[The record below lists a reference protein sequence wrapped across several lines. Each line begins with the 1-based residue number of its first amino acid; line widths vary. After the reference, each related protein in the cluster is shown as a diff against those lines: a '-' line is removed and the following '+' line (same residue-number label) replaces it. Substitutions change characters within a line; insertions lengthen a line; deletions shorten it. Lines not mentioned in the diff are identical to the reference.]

1 MPLQHLPELAV
12 DFRTIRH
19 DSGLVQLAVP
29 ESSHLA
35 RTMFSIS
42 PSVRL
47 TKSQD
52 GGVLLDV
59 EQGEIFSLN
68 PVGVR
73 IIELLQRE
81 QTRSSLV
88 LLLSREFTVR
98 EEAIAADVDGFLS
111 ILRQQHLLNERASG
125 QSFAGGGL

>member
-1 MPLQHLPELAV
+1 
-12 DFRTIRH
+12 
-19 DSGLVQLAVP
+19 VP
-29 ESSHLA
+29 ESFHLA
-35 RTMFSIS
+35 STMFSIS

-52 GGVLLDV
+52 GGVLLDI

-68 PVGVR
+68 PVGTR
-73 IIELLQRE
+73 IIELLQTE

-88 LLLSREFTVR
+88 RLVSCEFSAP
-98 EEAIAADVDGFLS
+98 EEIVAADVDEFLS
-111 ILRQQHLLNERASG
+111 ILRQQHLLCERATG